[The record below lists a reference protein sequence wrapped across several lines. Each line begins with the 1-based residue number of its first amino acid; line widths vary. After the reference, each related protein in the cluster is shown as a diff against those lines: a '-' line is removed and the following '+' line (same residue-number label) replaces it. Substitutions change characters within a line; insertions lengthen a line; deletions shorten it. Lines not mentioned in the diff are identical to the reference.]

1 MLQQHRF
8 YSVRAANILLL
19 SLDSSFDE
27 TSGVQG
33 EWLLDQFK
41 RIPPDIDFVFIS
53 LHHPPVTGAGDKTN
67 GRGGSSARPAER
79 QLAAFLEQQQKN
91 MRARIVVFASHV
103 HNYERHERGGVT
115 YFVTGGGGA
124 HAYPISRSADDS
136 FQSAE
141 INYHYLLVEVGRG
154 KLKVTMN
161 RVEIKDGV
169 AKWTRPDSVVIAC
182 SPAPKHHQSD
192 RADQSAAPLLQRA
205 SAP

>member
-1 MLQQHRF
+1 MG
-8 YSVRAANILLL
+8 VCPPLLA
-19 SLDSSFDE
+19 FQR
-27 TSGVQG
+27 VQC
-33 EWLLDQFK
+33 
-41 RIPPDIDFVFIS
+41 
-53 LHHPPVTGAGDKTN
+53 A
-67 GRGGSSARPAER
+67 SARPAEQ

-103 HNYERHERGGVT
+103 HNYERHGRGGVT

-141 INYHYLLVEVGRG
+141 INYHYLLVQVRRG

-169 AKWTRPDSVVIAC
+169 AKWTRPDSVVVAC
-182 SPAPKHHQSD
+182 PPASKHHQSD
-192 RADQSAAPLLQRA
+192 HRESKRGTFTSVSVGFVDSIETLIRGITFRIKRVLYRSLLRGFLGIGRSQLDEAER
-205 SAP
+205 